1 VAYVRKKK
9 VKGSEYYQLV
19 EAHRVDGKPRQKVLV
34 HLNKY
39 TTVDDALQSWPK
51 DIRNLRSRAKR
62 ASDAYEDLPEWLKG
76 KRFYKKKRDFA
87 QVDMRQADA
96 LRVKLRKLRDL
107 RNRGVV

>member
-1 VAYVRKKK
+1 VAFVRKKM

-34 HLNKY
+34 HLNKH
-39 TTVDDALQSWPK
+39 TTVDDALQSWPTE
-51 DIRNLRSRAKR
+51 ISNLLRRAKR
-62 ASDAYEDLPEWLKG
+62 ASDTYEALPEWLKG

-87 QVDMRQADA
+87 RVDMRKADT